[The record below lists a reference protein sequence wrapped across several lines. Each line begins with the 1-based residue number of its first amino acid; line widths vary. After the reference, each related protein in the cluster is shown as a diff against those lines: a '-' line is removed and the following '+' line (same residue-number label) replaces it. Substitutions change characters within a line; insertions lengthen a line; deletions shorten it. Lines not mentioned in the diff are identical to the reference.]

1 MPKPQLAI
9 FDFCGTLIRFQT
21 ADRYVNFCVERLKGN
36 KIVQCRH
43 RLVQMMDK
51 FRIFKIYNRIKP
63 SNNFRKRVILWQLK
77 GLSYRL
83 CNQMAKQ
90 YFETELLP
98 AVVSPLIDKLQEHL
112 AQNDRVIILSGGYDI
127 YIHYFAAYFGVE
139 ETVSSKIAFKNN
151 VCLGKMDG
159 EDCMKYNK
167 VRAIQSLMTGV
178 TSYCYTDS
186 ISDLPLLEIVDNPIV
201 VSKQTP
207 QKWASQRNYKQIIWN

>member
-1 MPKPQLAI
+1 MPKKRLVI

-21 ADRYVNFCVERLKGN
+21 ADRYVSFCVERLPNN
-36 KIVQCRH
+36 KMVQCRH

-51 FRIFKIYNRIKP
+51 LRIFKIYNRIKP

-77 GLSYRL
+77 GLSYYL
-83 CNQMAKQ
+83 CDQMAKQ

-98 AVVSPLIDKLQEHL
+98 AVVSPLIEKLQEHL

-127 YIHYFAAYFGVE
+127 YIRYFAEYFGIK
-139 ETVSSKIAFKNN
+139 ETISSKIAFEDN

-159 EDCMKYNK
+159 KDCMRSNK
-167 VRAIQSLMTGV
+167 VSAMQSQMSGV

-186 ISDLPLLEIVDNPIV
+186 MSDLPILEIVDNPIV